1 MPPTFNNKN
10 YPSLTENITKHNTD
24 RSPTIIEDTPLPQQ
38 PTPDIT
44 IIEETPASQ
53 LPSSTDENIEFLS
66 PPMVSMTAITTSTPK
81 TIDTSTPTID
91 HSTTQMLINRH
102 SFNKEIIQPKIYK
115 KKGKIISQEKIQ
127 DTALKMTQKLA
138 KLNFRDTGFLSNATQ
153 DERNRII
160 ALAMYYQIG
169 RFDPSNTFVKN
180 YKNKDGIEL
189 AKQYTEQKLL
199 KKQMHLYTFTPT

>member
-24 RSPTIIEDTPLPQQ
+24 RSPTIIEDTSLPQQ

-44 IIEETPASQ
+44 VIEETPASQ

-66 PPMVSMTAITTSTPK
+66 PTMVSMTAITTSSLK
-81 TIDTSTPTID
+81 TIDTSTPTTD
-91 HSTTQMLINRH
+91 HSTTQILINPH
-102 SFNKEIIQPKIYK
+102 SFNKEIMQPKIYK
-115 KKGKIISQEKIQ
+115 KKGKIVSQEKIQ

-138 KLNFRDTGFLSNATQ
+138 KLNFRETGFLSNATQ

-169 RFDPSNTFVKN
+169 RLDPSNTFVKIT
-180 YKNKDGIEL
+180 KTK
-189 AKQYTEQKLL
+189 T
-199 KKQMHLYTFTPT
+199 